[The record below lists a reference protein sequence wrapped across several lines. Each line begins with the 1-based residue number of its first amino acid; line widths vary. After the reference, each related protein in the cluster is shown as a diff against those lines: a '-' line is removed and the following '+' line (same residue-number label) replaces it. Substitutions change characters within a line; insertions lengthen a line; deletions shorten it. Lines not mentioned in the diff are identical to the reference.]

1 MSYYVLPNIFYN
13 INENNLKINFTKKKM
28 ELFINKNLHKYLNKE
43 KQRIQNYPQDWDI
56 IKKYRNPYEF
66 INSIIPNIKR
76 SICKYKPLSRAFFK
90 MIEICNTF
98 KLLDKLKKVN
108 IKSFHLAEGPGGF
121 IEALLYLRKNENDI
135 YYGMTLINDK
145 DTNVPGWK
153 KSSLFL
159 KTNPNVIIETGADKK
174 GDLYNPD
181 NLLYC
186 MQKYSNSM
194 DIITGDGGFDF
205 SINYEKQENMAFRL
219 IFSQI
224 AFAITMQKK
233 EGIFIL
239 KIFDIFLQPSI
250 ELIYLLSCFYT
261 KVSIIKPNTSR
272 YANSEKYIV
281 CENFKFQNTKKIS
294 EKFHSILTVLSKMDL
309 NIYKISSIINIPIQY
324 IYLLK
329 IKEINVVLGQQQ
341 IETITNTIN
350 LIEQMNNQKTPYLKE
365 KNIQKCINWCHK
377 NNMPYNKI
385 LNSGIYF
392 S

>member
-1 MSYYVLPNIFYN
+1 MSYYVLPNIFCN
-13 INENNLKINFTKKKM
+13 INENNLKISFTKKKM

-43 KQRIQNYPQDWDI
+43 KQRIQNYPQEWDI

-76 SICKYKPLSRAFFK
+76 SVCKYKPLSRAFFK

-98 KLLDKLKKVN
+98 KLIDKFKKVN

-121 IEALLYLRKNENDI
+121 IEALLYLRKNKNDI

-145 DTNVPGWK
+145 DINVPGWK

-281 CENFKFQNTKKIS
+281 CENFKFQTTKKIS
-294 EKFHSILTVLSKMDL
+294 KKFHSVLTVLSKMDL

-350 LIEQMNNQKTPYLKE
+350 LIEQMNNQKTPFLKE
-365 KNIQKCINWCHK
+365 KNIKKCINWCHK

-385 LNSGIYF
+385 LHSSVNF

>member
-1 MSYYVLPNIFYN
+1 MSYYVLPNIFCN
-13 INENNLKINFTKKKM
+13 INENNLKISFTKKKM

-43 KQRIQNYPQDWDI
+43 KQRIQNYPQEWDI

-76 SICKYKPLSRAFFK
+76 SVCKYKPLSRAFFK

-98 KLLDKLKKVN
+98 KLIDKFKKVN

-121 IEALLYLRKNENDI
+121 IEALLYLRKNKNDI

-145 DTNVPGWK
+145 DINVPGWK

-281 CENFKFQNTKKIS
+281 CENFKFQTTKKIS
-294 EKFHSILTVLSKMDL
+294 KKFHSVLTVLSKMDL

-350 LIEQMNNQKTPYLKE
+350 LIEQMNNQKTPFLKE

-385 LNSGIYF
+385 LHSSVNF